1 MDKNIELKLS
11 TLPLGT
17 GIYKFLDKD
26 NNILYVGKAL
36 NLRNRVKSYFQSEI
50 SDRPRIKQMMP
61 LVHDLEVVETNN
73 EIESLVLEAALIK
86 ELKPKYNTDLK
97 DDKSYAYIFIT
108 TKDEFPTV
116 KIVRNITD
124 SELKQGEIFGPYP
137 NSMSTRR
144 IFTYLRKIYPFC
156 TCKSNQETEC
166 LYYHLG
172 LCPGPYHGHISK
184 EDYRKNIDEII
195 KFLKGR
201 KKGQIQDLEK
211 QMKKYSKNKHY
222 EEAALLRDKINDLK
236 YLGEKIDFDYGET
249 GSKYISRRK
258 EILKKTFK
266 EIGLELGIKNLH
278 RIECYDISNIQGK
291 DAYGSMVVAQD
302 GEMRRDLYRIF
313 KIKGDDT
320 PNDPGML
327 KQVLNR
333 RFKDIGKKND
343 KSFDTKPDIVLIDGG
358 KSQLGVVQNSIPK
371 DILLI
376 GISKGKRLKRKGLK
390 LLDEFWM
397 LEKEKS
403 VQISIQNSN
412 IFINLRDEAHRFAI
426 THHRKA
432 RGKRSNYSELDSIPG
447 VGIKTRK
454 ALMKSFGS
462 VSKVKGAKYLE
473 ILNVV
478 KNKKIAESICNHFN
492 ILVNLEE

>member
-1 MDKNIELKLS
+1 MEKNLELKLS
-11 TLPLGT
+11 TLPQGT
-17 GIYKFLDKD
+17 GIYKFLDKK
-26 NNILYVGKAL
+26 NIVLYVGKAL
-36 NLRNRVKSYFQSEI
+36 NLRNRVRSYFQSDI

-61 LVHDLEVVETNN
+61 FVFDLEVVETNN

-124 SELKQGEIFGPYP
+124 KELKQGEIFGPYP

-184 EDYRKNIDEII
+184 ENYRKNIDEII

-201 KKGQIQDLEK
+201 KKGQILELEK
-211 QMKKYSKNKHY
+211 QMKGYSRNKKY

-236 YLGEKIDFDYGET
+236 YLGEKIDIDYGEL
-249 GSKYISRRK
+249 GSKYISRRR

-266 EIGLELGIKNLH
+266 EIGIELGIKDLH

-302 GEMRRDLYRIF
+302 GEIRRDLYRIF
-313 KIKGDDT
+313 KIKGEDT
-320 PNDPGML
+320 PNDPVML
-327 KQVLNR
+327 KEVLNR
-333 RFKDIGKKND
+333 RFKSIGKRD
-343 KSFDTKPDIVLIDGG
+343 DESFDTKPDIVLIDGG
-358 KSQLGVVQNSIPK
+358 KSQLGVVEGSIPK
-371 DILLI
+371 NVLLI
-376 GISKGKRLKRKGLK
+376 GISKGKRLKRRGLK

-397 LEKEKS
+397 LENEKS
-403 VQISIQNSN
+403 IQVSIQNSN

-432 RGKRSNYSELDSIPG
+432 RGKRSNYSELDGILG

-454 ALMKSFGS
+454 LLIKSFGS
-462 VSKVKGAKYLE
+462 VNNIKNAKFSE

-478 KNKKIAESICNHFN
+478 NNKKITESICNHFN
-492 ILVNLEE
+492 ISVNSEE